1 MFQIAATKAFAPNF
15 VFVNSSTYI
24 DSSGR
29 SDFCF
34 DIKPD
39 VCVYEK
45 SKTRSGPT
53 DVSCVD
59 VIIEFKWNVCD
70 DPFCDPYEAGEGDDV
85 VLTFLR
91 NTKSGVD
98 TAGQITSY
106 ASAQLGSQFHTCV
119 YSVLVVHSY
128 ARLIRWDRTGA
139 IVSTPIY
146 YNQDPELAEFFRRY
160 SRALPRFR
168 GIDTTVT
175 LPNPKEVALA
185 RRWLEAVADAD
196 IIKFTVPVGNSQREY
211 LTCTPIATPYTPPGR
226 ATRGFVAY
234 DLERDM
240 KVFVKDTWRV
250 DLLGINREGETYELL
265 REAGVR
271 NIAPYSTAGDI
282 DDHRTVTHL
291 YKDKPWACPTAR
303 ELVPHHHYRLVLD
316 VIGDSLTQFSSTYE
330 MLRCVLD
337 ALECTYFLDILIY
350 SFLTLRA
357 AGHEDAFNAGV
368 LHRDISVG
376 NILIVNGR
384 GLLIDWDLS
393 KRLNSPIPND
403 CIRQPTRTVST

>member
-1 MFQIAATKAFAPNF
+1 
-15 VFVNSSTYI
+15 
-24 DSSGR
+24 
-29 SDFCF
+29 
-34 DIKPD
+34 
-39 VCVYEK
+39 
-45 SKTRSGPT
+45 
-53 DVSCVD
+53 
-59 VIIEFKWNVCD
+59 
-70 DPFCDPYEAGEGDDV
+70 
-85 VLTFLR
+85 
-91 NTKSGVD
+91 
-98 TAGQITSY
+98 
-106 ASAQLGSQFHTCV
+106 
-119 YSVLVVHSY
+119 
-128 ARLIRWDRTGA
+128 
-139 IVSTPIY
+139 
-146 YNQDPELAEFFRRY
+146 
-160 SRALPRFR
+160 
-168 GIDTTVT
+168 DTTVT

-211 LTCTPIATPYTPPGR
+211 LTCTPIATPYTPPGH

-250 DLLGINREGETYELL
+250 DLLGINREGETYKLL

-271 NIAPYSTAGDI
+271 NIAPYSAAGDI

-337 ALECTYFLDILIY
+337 ALEC
-350 SFLTLRA
+350 
-357 AGHEDAFNAGV
+357 HEDAFNAGV
-368 LHRDISVG
+368 LHHDISVG

-403 CIRQPTRTVST
+403 CIRQPTRTGTWQFMSAALVKTREAPHTFVDDLESILYVILWLA